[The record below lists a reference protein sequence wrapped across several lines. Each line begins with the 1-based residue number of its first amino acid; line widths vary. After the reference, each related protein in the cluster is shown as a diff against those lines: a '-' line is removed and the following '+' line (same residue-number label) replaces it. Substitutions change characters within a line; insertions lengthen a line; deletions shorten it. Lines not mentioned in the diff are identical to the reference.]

1 MFDYKSMSNEQLRH
15 ILADAGAELL
25 SRRAETLPSA
35 SEKNSYRIAMPRT
48 SKASISSRIVRAPRS
63 AQIAVDPAPATTNT
77 VVSGPSWV
85 TAPRAAPAPEMS
97 AAPKADNNVL
107 RVKTIRTVSGMET
120 AMVGSNATRVMNQ
133 VWTMVSSQ

>member
-1 MFDYKSMSNEQLRH
+1 MV
-15 ILADAGAELL
+15 ITVPL
-25 SRRAETLPSA
+25 SSVATTVAATTRGTTSRWIGS
-35 SEKNSYRIAMPRT
+35 MPRT

-63 AQIAVDPAPATTNT
+63 AQIAVDPAPATTST

-120 AMVGSNATRVMNQ
+120 AIVGSNATRVMNQ
-133 VWTMVSSQ
+133 VWTIVSSQ